1 MSWKTLLLL
10 YKAGAYKIYEFQ
22 SVIIESTVILS
33 ASDFVTNHCG
43 VLAHDIRELKQ
54 QSCSLGHVRQEGCV
68 RSVSGLRTAD

>member
-1 MSWKTLLLL
+1 MFEQPGP
-10 YKAGAYKIYEFQ
+10 GAYKISEFH

-54 QSCSLGHVRQEGCV
+54 QSCSLGHVLQEGCV
-68 RSVSGLRTAD
+68 QSGSRRAD